1 MADQQGGDLN
11 LRTTQEIVTAD
22 NESGTGIFIKN
33 LPEGCLI

>member
-11 LRTTQEIVTAD
+11 LLTMQEIVTAD
-22 NESGTGIFIKN
+22 VESGTGIFIKN